1 VIVELVAVG
10 TELLLGEIVNTNAAA
25 IGTRL
30 AEDGFDVHYQVTVG
44 DNLERLTAAIRTACD
59 RADAVVLTGGIGPT
73 QDDMTRDGICAVL
86 RVGIARDEEHARLIA
101 ERLAARGVVA
111 ESALRMADYPEGSE
125 ALPNRKGVA
134 LGIAALYE
142 GTPIFAVPGVPTE
155 MKAMI
160 DDEVRPRLR
169 ALSGD
174 PSVLSSRLLHCW
186 GPGEA
191 QIAETLDD
199 LYAGTNPSIAFLI
212 DAAEVRVRI
221 TAKAASAA
229 ETAAMIAEVEAEVRE
244 RLGAAVFATDDET
257 VDGIVSD
264 LLNETGWTVAV
275 VEASTAGLV
284 SARLAAAPGF
294 VGGVVVPA
302 VEVDAVE
309 ERAESLLDVHGR
321 SSGDVVVAVSEATG
335 VAEGDAI
342 AARRVGIAVRTPEA
356 TTVRTITV
364 LGGDE
369 RLRLFAVPGALHVL
383 RQVLA
388 ESGSP
393 S

>member
-1 VIVELVAVG
+1 MIVELVAVG

-44 DNLERLTAAIRTACD
+44 DNLQRLASVIRTACD

-86 RVGIARDEEHARLIA
+86 GVGIARDEKHAHLIA

-111 ESALRMADYPEGSE
+111 ETALRMADYPEGSE
-125 ALPNRKGVA
+125 PLPNRKGVA
-134 LGIAALYE
+134 LGVAALHE

-212 DAAEVRVRI
+212 NAAEVRVRI
-221 TAKAASAA
+221 TAKAASVA
-229 ETAAMIAEVEAEVRE
+229 ETTVMIAGVEAEVRE
-244 RLGAAVFATDDET
+244 RLGEAVFATDAET
-257 VDGIVSD
+257 VDGIVMEH
-264 LLNETGWTVAV
+264 LEERGWTVAV
-275 VEASTAGLV
+275 VEASTTGFV
-284 SARLAAAPGF
+284 TARLAAAPGF
-294 VGGVVVPA
+294 AGGVVLPA
-302 VEVDAVE
+302 VEVDDVE
-309 ERAESLLDVHGR
+309 QRAESLLDLHPRGA
-321 SSGDVVVAVSEATG
+321 DVVVAVSEATG
-335 VAEGDAI
+335 VAEGDAV
-342 AARRVGIAVRTPEA
+342 AARRVGVAVRTPEA

-364 LGGDE
+364 LGDNE
-369 RLRLFAVPGALHVL
+369 RLRRFAVPGALHVL

-388 ESGSP
+388 ESLP
-393 S
+393 PN

>member
-86 RVGIARDEEHARLIA
+86 GVGIARDEEHARLIA

>member
-1 VIVELVAVG
+1 MIVEVVAVG

>member
-1 VIVELVAVG
+1 MIVELVAVG

>member
-1 VIVELVAVG
+1 MIVELVAVG

-86 RVGIARDEEHARLIA
+86 GVGIARDEEHARLIA

>member
-1 VIVELVAVG
+1 
-10 TELLLGEIVNTNAAA
+10 
-25 IGTRL
+25 
-30 AEDGFDVHYQVTVG
+30 
-44 DNLERLTAAIRTACD
+44 
-59 RADAVVLTGGIGPT
+59 
-73 QDDMTRDGICAVL
+73 
-86 RVGIARDEEHARLIA
+86 
-101 ERLAARGVVA
+101 
-111 ESALRMADYPEGSE
+111 
-125 ALPNRKGVA
+125 
-134 LGIAALYE
+134 
-142 GTPIFAVPGVPTE
+142 

-160 DDEVRPRLR
+160 DFEVRPRLR

-212 DAAEVRVRI
+212 NAAEVRVRI

-229 ETAAMIAEVEAEVRE
+229 ETAVMIAGVEAEVRE
-244 RLGAAVFATDDET
+244 RLGEAVFATDDET
-257 VDGIVSD
+257 VDGIVMD
-264 LLNETGWTVAV
+264 LLGERGWSVAV
-275 VEASTAGLV
+275 VEASTAGFV

-294 VGGVVVPA
+294 VGGMVVPA

-309 ERAESLLDVHGR
+309 QRAESLLDIHGR
-321 SSGDVVVAVSEATG
+321 GSGDVVVAISEATG

-342 AARRVGIAVRTPEA
+342 AARRVGVAVRTPEA

-364 LGGDE
+364 LGDDE
-369 RLRLFAVPGALHVL
+369 RLRRFAVPGALHVL

-393 S
+393 D